1 MTEGDFILW
10 LFAAALTVGLVAL
23 ASWQVWTHRNLDE
36 RIAAC
41 DPSLLSSVSHK
52 VETTTDA
59 PPGSAIMPYVPVQM
73 VPIAALGGPQSQPQV
88 TQTLPQPSAERAAL
102 PAPTTK
108 DGEGHGQSEFHLKRG
123 P

>member
-10 LFAAALTVGLVAL
+10 LFATALGVGLIAL
-23 ASWQVWTHRNLDE
+23 ASWQVWTHRRLDE

-59 PPGSAIMPYVPVQM
+59 PSGSVVVPYVPVQM
-73 VPIAALGGPQSQPQV
+73 VAIAALGGPQSQPQR
-88 TQTLPQPSAERAAL
+88 TPILQQPGEKSVAL
-102 PAPTTK
+102 PAP
-108 DGEGHGQSEFHLKRG
+108 SNRG
-123 P
+123 DVSN